1 MDKKLLGRK
10 INVARKDRGWT
21 SDRLSESCSIN
32 ATYLRQIES
41 GAKTPS
47 LAVFVDLCNA
57 LQVSPTYLLS
67 DQLVN
72 CGKSDLD
79 ALMELCKSATPKQLN
94 MITAMVCSALDSMK

>member
-1 MDKKLLGRK
+1 MDKRLLGRK
-10 INVARKDRGWT
+10 INAARKDRGWT
-21 SDRLSESCSIN
+21 SERLSESCNIN

-47 LAVFVDLCNA
+47 LSVFVDRCNA

-67 DQLVN
+67 DQLVS

-79 ALMELCKSATPKQLN
+79 DLMELCKSVTPKQLN
-94 MITAMVCSALDSMK
+94 MITAMVRSALDSME